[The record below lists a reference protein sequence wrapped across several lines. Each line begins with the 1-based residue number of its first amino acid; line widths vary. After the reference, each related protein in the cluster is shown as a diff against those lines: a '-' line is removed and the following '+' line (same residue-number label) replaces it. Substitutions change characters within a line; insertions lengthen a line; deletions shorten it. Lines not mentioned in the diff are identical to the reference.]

1 MGLFGKRREG
11 GFMDEIR
18 CDESSYLIWKWRP
31 KGAANTTRRENAIRW
46 GSSLR
51 VKEGSVAV
59 FVNSVDEL
67 RQDYIEGPFDGMLE
81 TGNLPVYASL
91 LGLAYDGGTPFQA
104 EVYFINLAQII
115 QVKFGVPYFDVFDP
129 RFLDFG
135 VPVAVRGTLSF
146 KIGDYRSFVD
156 LYGLNDFSLE
166 DFQQRIRGAIVR
178 YVKGVVANVP
188 NQHGIPM
195 IQIESR
201 IMDINHI
208 VEQEVRRRLESDF
221 GVTVTAF
228 DIEAIEINK
237 HSDGYRELMRV
248 TRDISAEMTHAKA
261 QADIKNITDMQRI
274 NAENVEEALRIQREE
289 SQYAQ
294 RMQTKQKFLD
304 TFKVSSRA
312 EVAMASADALGNL
325 GKNGGDSVGGG
336 FSPAGIMAGM
346 AMGGTVIKNA
356 AGLMGDMVGSAMQPS
371 LQQTPPPIPKVL
383 YSVVIDGASAGPYS
397 IEELKVMS
405 ESGQL
410 TIQSYVWTQGM
421 QDWERAGNVPELS
434 GLFASGGN
442 LTPPPIPIDAL

>member
-1 MGLFGKRREG
+1 
-11 GFMDEIR
+11 MDKKTGTGII
-18 CDESSYLIWKWRP
+18 LVIILV
-31 KGAANTTRRENAIRW
+31 GVITAI
-46 GSSLR
+46 
-51 VKEGSVAV
+51 A
-59 FVNSVDEL
+59 
-67 RQDYIEGPFDGMLE
+67 
-81 TGNLPVYASL
+81 
-91 LGLAYDGGTPFQA
+91 
-104 EVYFINLAQII
+104 INVWSA
-115 QVKFGVPYFDVFDP
+115 K
-129 RFLDFG
+129 
-135 VPVAVRGTLSF
+135 
-146 KIGDYRSFVD
+146 
-156 LYGLNDFSLE
+156 
-166 DFQQRIRGAIVR
+166 
-178 YVKGVVANVP
+178 
-188 NQHGIPM
+188 
-195 IQIESR
+195 
-201 IMDINHI
+201 
-208 VEQEVRRRLESDF
+208 QEVESYQEMQQ
-221 GVTVTAF
+221 T
-228 DIEAIEINK
+228 
-237 HSDGYRELMRV
+237 
-248 TRDISAEMTHAKA
+248 ISA
-261 QADIKNITDMQRI
+261 